1 MSALRAFHWPG
12 LWLGLWMLMIAAVVV
27 GSLLPAA
34 ELPRMLFPG
43 ADKLQHLAG
52 YAALS
57 GYAAMLF
64 SGRRAQGLAAV
75 GLVLLGVLIEGAQA
89 ALTASRQADAV
100 DVLANLAGVV
110 LGQAARAT
118 RAVSLLQR
126 IDILLFNRR

>member
-1 MSALRAFHWPG
+1 MSALRAFHWPR
-12 LWLGLWMLMIAAVVV
+12 LWLALWMLMIAAVVI

-34 ELPRMLFPG
+34 ELPRMRFPG

-52 YAALS
+52 YVALS
-57 GYAAMLF
+57 GYATMLF
-64 SGRRAQGLAAV
+64 AGRRAQGVAAA

-100 DVLANLAGVV
+100 DVLANLVGVV

-118 RAVSLLQR
+118 PAAGLLQR
-126 IDILLFNRR
+126 IDTRLFSRR